1 LSTEENSLQKEKMH
15 FAFRLMFQKSITQSK
30 RDNSIKKIWT
40 VFVMWIYGNSILF
53 LLKKEKSK
61 SRNECERK
69 KKII

>member
-15 FAFRLMFQKSITQSK
+15 FALRLMFQKSITQSK
-30 RDNSIKKIWT
+30 RDNSIKKTWT
-40 VFVMWIYGNSILF
+40 VFVMWIYENSILF